1 MKIAICVPM
10 PVHVPHAFIR
20 SLIEIISYTKQNLPE
35 LTELSYLDQTGVR
48 TDRNRNV
55 MIQKALEA
63 GMDYI
68 LWLDADMVYPA
79 DIVCKYMEHKFDVIG
94 CIYFKRKHPYDPVLY
109 VDGTNPIKPYKMID
123 PTSLPKD
130 TVVEVDGLG
139 FGGVMVN
146 CDVYKKM
153 GDDKWMKYGD
163 NYHLPYETENQLTH
177 DLVWCKKAKQH
188 GHKIYV
194 HTGVLAGH
202 VKDQEIGIEDFIEA
216 RKTEIQKE
224 VKQPSVVVVMP
235 TIHPDIAV
243 KTAKI
248 LSSRAGYPHKM
259 LVVEDEGRSGFVATC
274 NEVVKRNP
282 ADYYV
287 YLTDD
292 IFPSRNWLKDS
303 MKLAIDKKAGLVGYN
318 DGKWSGAIATC
329 GLVEHNWML
338 KNYNGDMFYPKYF
351 GHYNDTELTILALSD
366 KTYAYDP
373 SISLI
378 EIDYEKEQKKVH
390 KADRS
395 LFMERKRSLFDG
407 RSTEVLANEYA

>member
-48 TDRNRNV
+48 TDKNRNI
-55 MIQKALEA
+55 MIDKALKAE
-63 GMDYI
+63 MDYI

-94 CIYFKRKHPYDPVLY
+94 CVYFKRKHPYDPVLY
-109 VDGTNPIKPYKMID
+109 VDGTNPVKPYKMVD

-153 GDDKWMKYGD
+153 GDDRWMNYGE

-177 DLVWCKKAKQH
+177 DLVWCKKAKQY

-216 RKTEIQKE
+216 H
-224 VKQPSVVVVMP
+224 KQPKAPKIVVIMP
-235 TIHPDIAV
+235 SIDIEKA
-243 KTAKI
+243 KATAKQ
-248 LSSRAGYPHKM
+248 LSSRAGIEHQM
-259 LVVEDEGRSGFVATC
+259 LVVEDVDRSGFIATF
-274 NEVVKRNP
+274 NNTAKRNP

-287 YLTDD
+287 YVAQDA
-292 IFPSRNWLKDS
+292 FGGRNWLQEAYKTA
-303 MKLAIDKKAGLVGYN
+303 KETGAGLVGFN
-318 DGKWSGAIATC
+318 DGKWSGKLASF
-329 GLVEHNWML
+329 GMVSHEWGV
-338 KNYNGDMFYPKYF
+338 KNYGGELFYSEYKT
-351 GHYNDTELTILALSD
+351 HYADTELTALAMDD
-366 KTYAYDP
+366 KKYAYN
-373 SISLI
+373 SEAVLI
-378 EIDYEKEQKKVH
+378 EVDPNKETSTVN
-390 KADRS
+390 KADKD
-395 LFMERKRSLFDG
+395 LFASRKKPTWGF
-407 RSTEVLANEYA
+407 A